1 MRFLRF
7 SNDSHQTPIG
17 LLHPETG
24 FIGIANFL
32 KHALQ

>member
-17 LLHPETG
+17 LLHPTG
-24 FIGIANFL
+24 FIGITNFL